1 MLAWLKSKLAGHYGD
16 TPPAGPATAFP
27 QTELMARPAPRAD
40 EDRHHPLRR
49 SVVYRLKRDALL
61 IVAEMNRGTKM
72 EDCDLLARQLAFV
85 QKELIQA
92 AYHDEHIPKEDR
104 IALAKYHALN
114 IRHGLGERRTQ
125 PLRGVEVPPVRKPAK
140 AAA

>member
-1 MLAWLKSKLAGHYGD
+1 MLGWLKRKLSGHYGD
-16 TPPAGPATAFP
+16 ERPVASPSTAFP
-27 QTELMARPAPRAD
+27 QTELMPRPAPRAD

-49 SVVYRLKRDALL
+49 SMLYRVKRDALL
-61 IVAEMNRGTKM
+61 IVAEMNRGVKM

-92 AYHDEHIPKEDR
+92 AYNDERIPKEER

-125 PLRGVEVPPVRKPAK
+125 PRRNDGPAR
-140 AAA
+140 

>member
-1 MLAWLKSKLAGHYGD
+1 MLEWLRSKLVGHYGD
-16 TPPAGPATAFP
+16 TPQPSAFP
-27 QTELMARPAPRAD
+27 QTELMPRPAPRAD
-40 EDRHHPLRR
+40 EDRHHPLRK
-49 SVVYRLKRDALL
+49 SMLYRVKRDALL
-61 IVAEMNRGTKM
+61 IVAEMNRGVKM

-92 AYHDEHIPKEDR
+92 AYHDERIPKEER

-125 PLRGVEVPPVRKPAK
+125 PLRGVQTPPPRKSSKPA
-140 AAA
+140 